1 MEVVGE
7 GATAADALKLAED
20 LAPDIVLLDLVLP
33 GGGLEATAVITR
45 NCPPVRI
52 LMLTASK
59 NEQHVALALEAGARG
74 YKGSSESEL
83 VETVRAV
90 SCGESY
96 VAPSLGA
103 RLLMR
108 TRKRAT
114 ARTRASMLGDHGQPI
129 NVGRGGLNVGF

>member
-1 MEVVGE
+1 MDVVGD

-20 LAPDIVLLDLVLP
+20 LAPAIVLLDLVLP

-59 NEQHVALALEAGARG
+59 NEQHAALALQAGARG
-74 YKGSSESEL
+74 YILKGSSESEL

-90 SCGESY
+90 FCGESY

-108 TRKRAT
+108 TRK
-114 ARTRASMLGDHGQPI
+114 
-129 NVGRGGLNVGF
+129 